1 MTLNVDHESTKPTKL
16 YKLTGADRKIYLS
29 ETPGTLGGWR
39 GGKIYGRLDCAS
51 ALRNIAKGNYVKER
65 VFFADEATAIA
76 AGYRPCARCMPEKY
90 AQWKA
95 TQPPKKEQ
103 GKTLMP
109 KISRV
114 LK

>member
-1 MTLNVDHESTKPTKL
+1 MNHESTLPTKL
-16 YKLTGADRKIYLS
+16 YKLLDADKKIYLS
-29 ETPGTLGGWR
+29 ETPGALGGWR

-76 AGYRPCARCMPEKY
+76 AGYRPCARCMPGKY

-95 TQPPKKEQ
+95 TQQPKKEQ
-103 GKTLMP
+103 GEP
-109 KISRV
+109 
-114 LK
+114 